1 MNYKYYI
8 KFTITDICEHI
19 EIAPCSVIDSDTFF
33 EYVKNLISKFDSG
46 VYGLFCHQI
55 TPSHFILFGFSIK
68 DCCKIVDYLLNGN
81 NIEIEI
87 RLLTIN
93 RESFEFEMRSIAI
106 PLALDGELRL
116 TNGIKS
122 GIL

>member
-33 EYVKNLISKFDSG
+33 EYANNLISKFNSD
-46 VYGLFCHQI
+46 VYGLFCNQI
-55 TPSHFILFGFSIK
+55 TPYHFTLFGFSMK
-68 DCCKIVDYLLNGN
+68 DCCNIVNYLNNGN

-87 RLLTIN
+87 RLLTMN
-93 RESFEFEMRSIAI
+93 RESFEFKNTDFAVYGYLS
-106 PLALDGELRL
+106 L
-116 TNGIKS
+116 S
-122 GIL
+122 S